1 VIKNHI
7 GGRYQL
13 LSNMNLQENIRRVLK
28 EETEKFDKVEHFVKT
43 ANTLFSKLKF
53 KAVKR
58 VEFDYDEMMNGYQ
71 INIFFDR
78 QYAIDNPKSFNKV
91 KQEAIKEIGSI
102 ITTFFPFKFYIYL
115 HYD

>member
-1 VIKNHI
+1 
-7 GGRYQL
+7 
-13 LSNMNLQENIRRVLK
+13 MNLQENIRRVLK
-28 EETEKFDKVEHFVKT
+28 EETEKFDKIEHFMKT